1 MSLKKSREK
10 VVKKLIE
17 FELAFLFTW
26 YYSKMIL
33 IFIKQLLTKIVAC
46 TTRYVKQ
53 PNVGGLNTFF
63 VSDFCIYYYYTIQ

>member
-1 MSLKKSREK
+1 
-10 VVKKLIE
+10 
-17 FELAFLFTW
+17 
-26 YYSKMIL
+26 MIL

-63 VSDFCIYYYYTIQ
+63 VSDFCIYYTTILYNERCVL